1 MNFSGWLKG
10 LKIEKKNEERDK
22 TFFFTWLISIKFY
35 NKF

>member
-1 MNFSGWLKG
+1 MNFSGWLKV
-10 LKIEKKNEERDK
+10 LKIEKNEERDK